1 MQARSTLARSSRLDR
16 RAGAPSL
23 GACDRAELDEACFC
37 PDSDA
42 SGCCALQK
50 YLGFVLVIVFA
61 LPLEASLGVYSI
73 FYLFVVVFGG
83 IAWNLVFL
91 RKGGVVHI

>member
-1 MQARSTLARSSRLDR
+1 
-16 RAGAPSL
+16 
-23 GACDRAELDEACFC
+23 
-37 PDSDA
+37 
-42 SGCCALQK
+42 
-50 YLGFVLVIVFA
+50 LVIVFA